1 MPGVELVLHDKEACF
16 TEPDEFTQMALR
28 RFRGPEDY
36 LRNLQQLVTQV
47 TTYGFQ
53 DLVSSLGHPQVLRA
67 LVEGIAAFMCPA
79 CDVRGFGV
87 SRACAAT
94 AMYDSSIG
102 RDAAVQLVQA
112 TLGQV
117 LPGGG
122 WHVLPRKCVG
132 DDGERTNLESLYKT
146 PALV

>member
-1 MPGVELVLHDKEACF
+1 VELVLHDKEACF

-28 RFRGPEDY
+28 RFRDRQKHFRGPEDY

-67 LVEGIAAFMCPA
+67 LVEGVAAFMCPA

-102 RDAAVQLVQA
+102 RDAAVQLVEA
-112 TLGQV
+112 T
-117 LPGGG
+117 
-122 WHVLPRKCVG
+122 
-132 DDGERTNLESLYKT
+132 
-146 PALV
+146 